1 MKKRLESELISI
13 AHRILKLKNKSEL
26 LQLHSETQKLYETL
40 SVLKFVEENINIV
53 QPKIDVAD
61 VESKI
66 EKLLDSTNEIETAE
80 VENSIIPEVEI
91 IEEKPA
97 LVSEVKEEKETIE
110 TETIETE
117 ISKTDENPEIE
128 NDEVTLEKEEEI
140 IDEKPINFE
149 TIQEELNVDKKKEPV
164 QISFDDFKFEE
175 PVFEKISDAKPL
187 KPATLNE
194 KLSKGLNIGL
204 NDRVG
209 FVKHLFGD
217 SNEDFNRVLSQLSTF
232 ETYNEAKNFIDEM
245 VKPDY
250 NDWKDKDEFSGRFME
265 LLGNKFL

>member
-91 IEEKPA
+91 IEKKPA
-97 LVSEVKEEKETIE
+97 LVSEVIEESEIIE
-110 TETIETE
+110 TK
-117 ISKTDENPEIE
+117 ISETDENPEIE

-140 IDEKPINFE
+140 IDESPINFE
-149 TIQEELNVDKKKEPV
+149 PIQEELNVDKKKEPV

-217 SNEDFNRVLSQLSTF
+217 SNEDFNRVLSQLATF